1 MYCVRF
7 SIKSLDLGA
16 HVLSYNSFM
25 QSSLSTLIEA
35 FDRRLVPRGETI
47 TVVESC
53 TGGALASALTGMSGS
68 SQWFRL
74 GLVTYADQFKTE
86 LLGVSQK
93 SLESEGAVSSTVV
106 QEMVKGAMK
115 LARAD
120 YGIAISGIAGPGGG
134 TQEKPVGMVW
144 FGFGCSGHVEAVRMQ
159 FSGDRN
165 AVRGQSVEFSLRKM
179 LQLME

>member
-1 MYCVRF
+1 MRF
-7 SIKSLDLGA
+7 TIKSLDLGV
-16 HVLSYNSFM
+16 HILNYDSLM
-25 QSSLSTLIEA
+25 QSSFSTLIDA

-74 GLVTYADQFKTE
+74 GLVTYADQFKTD

-93 SLESEGAVSSTVV
+93 SLESEGAVSRTVV
-106 QEMVKGAMK
+106 QEMVKGAIK

-134 TQEKPVGMVW
+134 TKEKPVGMVW
-144 FGFGCSGHVEAVRMQ
+144 FGFGYKGHVEAVRMQ

-165 AVRGQSVEFSLRKM
+165 AVRVQSVEFSLRKM
-179 LQLME
+179 LQLMG